1 MDLGVSAA
9 ASRSKVSLVPSAAD
23 ISRGP
28 VMLHVCGSSFKFS
41 LFVAV
46 FGRLSCA
53 ALI

>member
-9 ASRSKVSLVPSAAD
+9 ASRSKVSLVPSTVD

-28 VMLHVCGSSFKFS
+28 VMLQVCGCSYKFS

-46 FGRLSCA
+46 FGRNSFT

>member
-9 ASRSKVSLVPSAAD
+9 ASRSKVSLVPSAVD

-28 VMLHVCGSSFKFS
+28 VMLQVCGCGSKYS

-46 FGRLSCA
+46 FGLHRFTA
-53 ALI
+53 WM